1 MTDLVFLFGAADG
14 DDAEDPADD
23 APVVSGAARTLSA
36 DEIDAMVAR
45 AASRGSRKAMKDL
58 ASELGF
64 DSAGSLKEWVAGQQQ
79 AAEAQKTEEQKVLEQ
94 ARRASQEAEETK
106 RVLARQRLDLS
117 IERAVLRAGVADEKK
132 SSRIATLVKA
142 DIDDEIDLSDEAVW
156 LDAITVALESV
167 KSDAPEL
174 FNHRAGFGSGDGGA
188 TGGSATDDDKHLR
201 ATQEEEWDKEFASK
215 GWV

>member
-14 DDAEDPADD
+14 EDADETTED
-23 APVVSGAARTLSA
+23 APEVSGATRTLSA

-45 AASRGSRKAMKDL
+45 AASRGSRKASKEL
-58 ASELGF
+58 ATELGF
-64 DSAGSLKEWVAGQQQ
+64 DSAGALKEWVAGQQQ

-94 ARRASQEAEETK
+94 ARRASQEAEESK

-142 DIDDEIDLSDEAVW
+142 DIDNEIDLSDEAVW
-156 LDAITVALESV
+156 QEAITVALESV

-174 FNHRAGFGSGDGGA
+174 FNHRTGFGSGDGGA
-188 TGGSATDDDKHLR
+188 TGGSATDDQEQLK
-201 ATQEEEWDKEFASK
+201 ATQEEEWDKEFARK
-215 GWV
+215 GWL

>member
-14 DDAEDPADD
+14 DDADDPADD

-156 LDAITVALESV
+156 QDAITVALESV

-188 TGGSATDDDKHLR
+188 TGGSATDDDKQLR